1 MLGYP
6 LIQNCTKGQALS
18 RVANILSGN
27 TFVVPKLLLI
37 DVSEWFDSPEQC
49 LRDIHDCFGN
59 MKLVVRSSASDED
72 GEKSARAGE
81 YESVLNVPANDEV
94 GLKAAISEVIS
105 SYEEKGTGSDGEEIL
120 IQEMVTDVTSSGVV
134 FTHDLNTGAPYY
146 VVNYDDI
153 SGTTNTVTSGAGEYS
168 NRTLYIHRNSFSDI
182 RSDRFKRLLSA
193 VRELEQI
200 VVSNFLDIEFAID
213 KNLQPY
219 LLQVR
224 FITTQPNWNRRVVR
238 FIDSEL
244 QGVRNFVRDRF
255 RPMPG
260 IFGCTTIF
268 GQMPDWNPAEMIGR
282 APRALSLSLYQGLIT
297 DDAWRIARET
307 MGYAVPAGQSL
318 MVSLAGQP
326 FIDTRLSFHSYL
338 PASLSYDISRKLVD
352 EWVQKLGGQPELH
365 DKVEFDIAITTFTFD
380 LEERMRRQAS
390 CLTDSERVLFRQELL
405 SLTQPLLM
413 GNGNGSITAALK
425 LINQLSASDLP
436 GTASGPLGL
445 KRLIRDCIHFGTVP
459 FSILARHGFMAHSL
473 LLSLVSRGVLSE
485 DEVHLLLGGV
495 RTVAGELLDD
505 MHSLRTGKVLRSDF
519 MNRYGHLRPGTYDI
533 LSPRYDQ
540 MESLESTVV
549 ESQSINQEQSPF
561 RFSVEQSNAI
571 NSMFDESG
579 FGNFNSENLLSYI
592 SDAIAGREYGKF
604 VFTRSV
610 SVMLELIAEFGEKNG
625 LSRDEMSHVP
635 VDEILKIG
643 VESDGRGVE
652 ERFREISE
660 LNANRHSL
668 TTAIRLPQV
677 LCDESGVHVVPFQV
691 SQPNFI
697 TSKKVSAEAIHLR
710 LNQVMPR
717 LSGRIVLIENA
728 DPGYDWIFAQAIAGL
743 VTKYGGANSHM
754 AIRCAEF
761 GIPAAIGCGEQR
773 FDRLVKASRLRLDCA
788 VGFISPL
795 H

>member
-1 MLGYP
+1 MLEQP
-6 LIQNCTKGQALS
+6 LISNCTKGQALS
-18 RVANILSGN
+18 KVVDNLSGN
-27 TFVVPKLLLI
+27 AFVVPKLLLI
-37 DVSEWFDSPEQC
+37 GVRKWFDYPDQC
-49 LRDIHDCFGN
+49 LSDIRDCFGN
-59 MKLVVRSSASDED
+59 TELVIRSSASDED

-81 YESVLNVPANDEV
+81 YESVLNVPANDAV
-94 GLKAAISEVIS
+94 ALKASISQVIS
-105 SYEEKGTGSDGEEIL
+105 CYEDKGTGSDGQEIL
-120 IQEMVTDVTSSGVV
+120 IQKMVRDVSCSGVV

-153 SGTTNTVTSGAGEYS
+153 SGTTNAVTSGAGEYS
-168 NRTLYIHRNSFSDI
+168 NRTLYIHRNSTSEV
-182 RSDRFKRLLSA
+182 RSDRFKSLLAA
-193 VRELEQI
+193 VRELEQ
-200 VVSNFLDIEFAID
+200 VVGSNFLDIEFAID
-213 KNLQPY
+213 ENLQSY

-224 FITTQPNWNRRVVR
+224 FITTQPNWNSSIVR

-244 QGVRNFVRDRF
+244 NGVRNFVRDRF

-260 IFGCTTIF
+260 IFGSSTIF

-338 PASLSYDISRKLVD
+338 PASLPDEISRKLVD

-390 CLTDSERVLFRQELL
+390 CLKDSERALFRQKLQ

-413 GNGNGSITAALK
+413 GNGKGAITAALK
-425 LINQLSASDLP
+425 LTNQLSASDLP
-436 GTASGPLGL
+436 CTASGPLGL
-445 KRLIRDCIHFGTVP
+445 KRLIRDCIHFGTIP

-485 DEVHLLLGGV
+485 DEFRLLLGGV

-505 MHSLRTGKVLRSDF
+505 MHSLQTGKVSRSDF

-540 MESLESTVV
+540 MESLESIGV
-549 ESQSINQEQSPF
+549 ESQNINLEQSPF
-561 RFSVEQSNAI
+561 RFSVDQCNAV

-579 FGNFNSENLLSYI
+579 FGNFNSDNLLTYI

-652 ERFREISE
+652 ERLREISE

-697 TSKKVSAEAIHLR
+697 TSKKVSAEAFHLR